1 MYHCNECGVPI
12 PSYRKSTLYCSDQ
25 CAYSAK
31 LKREQERA
39 AFNRNKII
47 LLENELKLKEAYQ
60 KYGKTPFSAQVL
72 LDVNFNWA
80 IHTATQ
86 DVDGLPVRVMM
97 SFGYTLFDN
106 QKVQVCKF

>member
-1 MYHCNECGVPI
+1 MPI
-12 PSYRKSTLYCSDQ
+12 PLYRKSTLYCSDQ

-47 LLENELKLKEAYQ
+47 LLDNELKLKEAFQ
-60 KYGKTPFSAQVL
+60 KYGTTPFSAQVL

-80 IHTATQ
+80 IQSATQ
-86 DVDGLPVRVMM
+86 YVDGLPVIVMM
-97 SFGYTLFDN
+97 SFGYTLFNN
-106 QKVQVCKF
+106 QKVKVCKF

>member
-1 MYHCNECGVPI
+1 MPI